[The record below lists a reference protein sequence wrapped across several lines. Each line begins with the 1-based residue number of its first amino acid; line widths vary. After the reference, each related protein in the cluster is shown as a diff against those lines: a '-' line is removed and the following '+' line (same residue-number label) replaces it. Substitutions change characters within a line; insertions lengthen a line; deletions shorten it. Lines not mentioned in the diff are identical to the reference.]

1 MTKDSI
7 AYDLERSYY
16 KFSRQ
21 IGTMPRHDVQFI
33 ITEML
38 HLDGVSRRLVEMF
51 VDQTFKFEAVRNQIR
66 TDGRLI
72 ELIKEE
78 LERRGGRVVP
88 KSN

>member
-1 MTKDSI
+1 MTKESI
-7 AYDLERSYY
+7 AVDLERSYY

-21 IGTMPRHDVQFI
+21 IGTMPRRDVQFI

-51 VDQTFKFEAVRNQIR
+51 VDQTFKAEAVNNEIR

-72 ELIKEE
+72 ELIKDE

-88 KSN
+88 KSH

>member
-1 MTKDSI
+1 MTKDSV
-7 AYDLERSYY
+7 ACDLERSYY

-38 HLDGVSRRLVEMF
+38 HLEGVSRRLVEMF
-51 VDQTFKFEAVRNQIR
+51 VDQTFKTESTNRQIR
-66 TDGRLI
+66 TDGKLI
-72 ELIKEE
+72 ELIKDE

-88 KSN
+88 KSD